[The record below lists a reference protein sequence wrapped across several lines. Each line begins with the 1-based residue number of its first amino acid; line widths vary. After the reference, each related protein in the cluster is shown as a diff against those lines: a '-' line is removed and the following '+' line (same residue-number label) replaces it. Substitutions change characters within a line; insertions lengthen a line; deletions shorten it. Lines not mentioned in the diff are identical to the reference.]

1 MGQNSVQR
9 SSPAVVSWPFSDAF
23 SESLTL
29 SAFHSTY
36 EQVANINPLR
46 PTVRQPNIYADTA
59 ILQNCGKILATG
71 LQVYLYGSGNYI
83 ATGPHNTTGNYKN
96 KTPLHLTKQPQS
108 LITQILVNWQACKS
122 AKKSKLNITCV
133 LNWLRTVH
141 SYFLHFPVTQRFG

>member
-1 MGQNSVQR
+1 MNRYITFDSVVKTVQSRKFTQKKLNILGQNSVQR

-71 LQVYLYGSGNYI
+71 
-83 ATGPHNTTGNYKN
+83 PHDTTGNYKN
-96 KTPLHLTKQPQS
+96 KTPLHLTKHPQS

-122 AKKSKLNITCV
+122 AKKSN
-133 LNWLRTVH
+133 
-141 SYFLHFPVTQRFG
+141 